1 MSSVNRF
8 WFCSFAA
15 ARGCECD
22 DRVMGD
28 CQAAQALQLVRALRH
43 QFHEMTTQLAW
54 VERQDVTGR
63 NGRAC
68 AMRLAASA
76 LRRDI
81 REAEFLID
89 RLQRG
94 YLNGAGCATRNSELS
109 SGSAG
114 SGRW

>member
-54 VERQDVTGR
+54 VERQDVTAR

-68 AMRLAASA
+68 AIYA
-76 LRRDI
+76 
-81 REAEFLID
+81 
-89 RLQRG
+89 
-94 YLNGAGCATRNSELS
+94 
-109 SGSAG
+109 
-114 SGRW
+114 